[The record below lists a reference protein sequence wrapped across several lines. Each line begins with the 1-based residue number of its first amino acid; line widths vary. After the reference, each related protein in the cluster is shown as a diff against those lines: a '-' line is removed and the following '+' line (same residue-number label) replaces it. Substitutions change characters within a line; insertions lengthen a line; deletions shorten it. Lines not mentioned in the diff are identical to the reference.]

1 MAVGP
6 DEMVD
11 LEFLQ
16 DRTNQRAAP
25 RPGGIDFVE
34 RGESAKNSDER
45 PVKGDTFA
53 QGYGVASTP
62 AARESA

>member
-16 DRTNQRAAP
+16 DRTDGRAAP

-34 RGESAKNSDER
+34 RGESAKISDE
-45 PVKGDTFA
+45 
-53 QGYGVASTP
+53 
-62 AARESA
+62 